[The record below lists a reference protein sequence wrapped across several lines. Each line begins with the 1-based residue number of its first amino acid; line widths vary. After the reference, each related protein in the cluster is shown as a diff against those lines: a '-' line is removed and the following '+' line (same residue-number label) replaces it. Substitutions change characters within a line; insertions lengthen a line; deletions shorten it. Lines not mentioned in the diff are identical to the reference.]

1 MLLRPNGIQLTNKR
15 MKQYLLRL
23 LDEKLNFTQSRLNR
37 WLDKDPINDVLVKM
51 KKANIRSLE
60 SEIIKIKDYIE
71 RVKKEL

>member
-1 MLLRPNGIQLTNKR
+1 

-23 LDEKLNFTQSRLNR
+23 LDDKLNSTQSRLNR
-37 WLDKDPINDVLVKM
+37 WLDKDPINDILVNM